1 MQPNKVASIMSRE
14 IISVSP
20 DSLLQQAVDIMDAHH
35 ISFLIVAENRQPLG
49 VLTERDMVRLACE
62 QVDPGQ
68 TLVCD
73 VMTSPVI
80 SVTEDADIFQV
91 YDLLSS
97 KKIRHMVVLDDAGQI
112 AGLATLTDILGGL
125 SIEYFI
131 ELKQVDNIMTKNIQ
145 SLAPGDTIEQALDMM
160 RSQRISCVV
169 IVHEHK
175 PVGIITERDVTHLLV
190 QTIAMDATV
199 ESIMSHPVQSVSEDT
214 FIPQANA
221 IMRQKRC
228 RHLVVVAED
237 GALLGLISQSDVARR
252 IEEHY
257 IGYLRGVVQ
266 QRDRQLHYEVERF
279 SILFEHNP
287 NAVVSYDPAGK
298 VLDINPAFQALTG
311 YSQDQLAGKSSQY
324 LIHPDDL
331 DTARQSFLNATA
343 GENSHVEFR
352 LRKQDGQYADV
363 FNTYLP
369 VYTEDCL
376 HRVYGVLHDISER
389 KRVLKRLRLS
399 EQKAMLLSKAL
410 EEAGDSVIITDSHGT
425 IEFVNAA
432 FTRITGYSADE
443 AIGNTPAMLK
453 SGEQDKQFYAQMWHT
468 ILNGEV
474 WHSRLV
480 DRRKNGEFYPAEM
493 TISPVHN
500 GDGEITHF
508 VGLKRDMSEHEALEA
523 QFRQAQ
529 KMEAIGTL
537 VGGIAHD
544 FNNMLAGM
552 IGNIYLLK
560 QQVQEQPDMMRRV
573 NNIERLS
580 NRAAD
585 MIGQLLTFARKDIVR
600 MNVMPLTPFIKET
613 LKFLHATLPENVIL
627 HQDICT
633 DPLCVYA
640 DGTQMHQILM
650 NLMNNACDALD
661 GIEEPHLSVSLK
673 AFTAGDIFIEQHPNA
688 KIGTYACLS
697 VADNGCGMPEG
708 QTDHIFEP
716 FFTTKEQGKGTGLGL
731 AMVYGAVN
739 THHGFVDVESIEGEG
754 STFRIYIPLSESTPN
769 TVGTVKAQ
777 RQIDGCGEVILL
789 ADDDQTVRE
798 TTADVLESMGY
809 RVIKAPD
816 GRRAIEI
823 YSQRRDEI
831 ALALLDVVMPHCGG
845 IELAERIR
853 AIDADLPVIFLTGYD
868 QQQISGQ
875 YSPGDKVFTKPVDFD
890 ALSHGIRDVLDGLS
904 NSSA

>member
-1 MQPNKVASIMSRE
+1 
-14 IISVSP
+14 
-20 DSLLQQAVDIMDAHH
+20 
-35 ISFLIVAENRQPLG
+35 
-49 VLTERDMVRLACE
+49 
-62 QVDPGQ
+62 
-68 TLVCD
+68 
-73 VMTSPVI
+73 
-80 SVTEDADIFQV
+80 
-91 YDLLSS
+91 
-97 KKIRHMVVLDDAGQI
+97 
-112 AGLATLTDILGGL
+112 
-125 SIEYFI
+125 
-131 ELKQVDNIMTKNIQ
+131 
-145 SLAPGDTIEQALDMM
+145 
-160 RSQRISCVV
+160 
-169 IVHEHK
+169 
-175 PVGIITERDVTHLLV
+175 
-190 QTIAMDATV
+190 
-199 ESIMSHPVQSVSEDT
+199 
-214 FIPQANA
+214 
-221 IMRQKRC
+221 
-228 RHLVVVAED
+228 
-237 GALLGLISQSDVARR
+237 
-252 IEEHY
+252 
-257 IGYLRGVVQ
+257 
-266 QRDRQLHYEVERF
+266 
-279 SILFEHNP
+279 
-287 NAVVSYDPAGK
+287 
-298 VLDINPAFQALTG
+298 
-311 YSQDQLAGKSSQY
+311 
-324 LIHPDDL
+324 
-331 DTARQSFLNATA
+331 
-343 GENSHVEFR
+343 
-352 LRKQDGQYADV
+352 
-363 FNTYLP
+363 
-369 VYTEDCL
+369 
-376 HRVYGVLHDISER
+376 
-389 KRVLKRLRLS
+389 
-399 EQKAMLLSKAL
+399 
-410 EEAGDSVIITDSHGT
+410 
-425 IEFVNAA
+425 
-432 FTRITGYSADE
+432 
-443 AIGNTPAMLK
+443 
-453 SGEQDKQFYAQMWHT
+453 
-468 ILNGEV
+468 
-474 WHSRLV
+474 
-480 DRRKNGEFYPAEM
+480 
-493 TISPVHN
+493 
-500 GDGEITHF
+500 
-508 VGLKRDMSEHEALEA
+508 MSEHEALEA